1 MMLMAIFSLLMVY
14 VMPKL
19 ASHIGGWILSFLV
32 LLFIFSN
39 HGYSLGFFGQNG
51 PNFFFFFNFSKANN
65 HASSF
70 SKGLSFSS
78 NRFLYL
84 GGSHSKKRLK
94 GTKAKWKKWKGKGDI
109 ETLIKKGLFG
119 PSSLAFH
126 SSRFSFS
133 TNAFLIPSLSTTTT
147 STSSSTPLHSIAEHL
162 DLGVTQP
169 SMFPSFSSLDPSVS
183 SFFPSERGIS
193 SSWHSSSYLDLPPS
207 DFFPF
212 HGSFLP
218 IPPEA
223 ACAIVTSSTPLLS
236 PSSMD
241 FNASSTRF
249 AVPTLITTSSSLS
262 PSPSPS
268 LPTLSTGPPA
278 PPPPPFSLSS
288 SFFSSSSDSNT
299 LSLPRPTPPLSDQS
313 PHVLLPTHRRF
324 SSTSSSIQPIP
335 YVTLQ
340 RTWSCRS
347 THPLFSSTE
356 IMDDVHPNA
365 ASHGNLWKPRSF
377 LATPPLLTTGLSS
390 IPPRLRRFSLPILPP
405 SSMTPPILRVDPFP
419 SSATFLLRHPRV
431 SSSTVSSSSSS
442 SSSMPPALL
451 SSSPPSSSSLS
462 WSFPSPYRRA
472 TYLVCLA
479 MSLTGSFYAFDLPA
493 QLNRALASHFHVPQE
508 LWPVPFARLYV
519 VYAFPNMVMPLL
531 SGYAVERWGP
541 RPVLMG
547 LTLLVV
553 VGQSLVTYGLHQRG
567 YLWMLLGRGVLGLG
581 GESLSVAQTS
591 LTYVWFHDSELGFA
605 LGFHLGMARLGSVL
619 NDVCTAV
626 IEQTFGIMRAAWVA
640 WV

>member
-1 MMLMAIFSLLMVY
+1 
-14 VMPKL
+14 
-19 ASHIGGWILSFLV
+19 
-32 LLFIFSN
+32 
-39 HGYSLGFFGQNG
+39 
-51 PNFFFFFNFSKANN
+51 
-65 HASSF
+65 
-70 SKGLSFSS
+70 
-78 NRFLYL
+78 
-84 GGSHSKKRLK
+84 
-94 GTKAKWKKWKGKGDI
+94 
-109 ETLIKKGLFG
+109 
-119 PSSLAFH
+119 
-126 SSRFSFS
+126 
-133 TNAFLIPSLSTTTT
+133 
-147 STSSSTPLHSIAEHL
+147 
-162 DLGVTQP
+162 
-169 SMFPSFSSLDPSVS
+169 MFPSFSSLDPSVS

-640 WV
+640 WVACMVSAGFGGMACYLDTVREKRGLASWGKKDVNVSRGGVEERVPLLKPLESFSLEKGLDIHPSWKSGSEMNVTSRSNPPPLTTTSSTRFFALVYQGLNRKFWALALAMVSVYAAPNTFSSVGSDFLQGKYQFTASQAGFLCTKQKEKRKKKN